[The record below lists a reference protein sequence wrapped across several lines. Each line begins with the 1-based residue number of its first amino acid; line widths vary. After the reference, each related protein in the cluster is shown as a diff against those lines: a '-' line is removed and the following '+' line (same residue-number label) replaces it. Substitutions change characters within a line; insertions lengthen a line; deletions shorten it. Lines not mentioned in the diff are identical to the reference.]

1 MVEFESTW
9 VFWEP
14 EHCPI
19 LSLHLPNAYNTL
31 TIISVYHRRGHPI
44 PFRHMTIFISF
55 IMVYIKEK
63 QNRSAASKQSSY
75 DS

>member
-1 MVEFESTW
+1 MAGFEPAW

-19 LSLHLPNAYNTL
+19 LSLHLLHAYNTL

-63 QNRSAASKQSSY
+63 QNVSADSKQSSKT
-75 DS
+75 S